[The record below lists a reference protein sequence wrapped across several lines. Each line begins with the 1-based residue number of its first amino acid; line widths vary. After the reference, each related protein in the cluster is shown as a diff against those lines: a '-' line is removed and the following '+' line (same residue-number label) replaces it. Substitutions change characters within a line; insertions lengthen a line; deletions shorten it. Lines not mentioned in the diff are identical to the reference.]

1 LGGTAIAIRFVRV
14 PAFIAFLD
22 ARMGWRGMDQDSGWP
37 EFAELWP
44 DPSDRGDGE
53 ENNTKLLFAYRNRDQ
68 GYR

>member
-1 LGGTAIAIRFVRV
+1 
-14 PAFIAFLD
+14 
-22 ARMGWRGMDQDSGWP
+22 MGWRGMDQDSGWP